1 MNTCVCISLEHEAQC
16 IHADN
21 HLLYTTH
28 LVAAAARLQEAPPDE
43 KLDFF
48 NSDRGCTFTAA
59 KGEPGTHIPCPKDL
73 RSHREVQFHLKLN
86 LA

>member
-1 MNTCVCISLEHEAQC
+1 MNTYVCISLEHEAQC

-28 LVAAAARLQEAPPDE
+28 LVAAAACLQEAPPDE
-43 KLDFF
+43 KLEFF

-59 KGEPGTHIPCPKDL
+59 KGEPGTHISLSEGFTKPQ
-73 RSHREVQFHLKLN
+73 RSAVSFE
-86 LA
+86 A